1 MNSAQREEE
10 GHRLLNEGEKLL
22 ATRTG
27 LFQKLFGGSS
37 SAKEDAAEKFAQ
49 AANAFKLAKAWSM
62 SAKAFEKAAI
72 VYEDLPDLKYEAA
85 SKWSDAAK
93 SYKNVNTK
101 SAIGPYEK
109 AIEHY
114 AGNARFQQC
123 ARLQKDLAE
132 LLETDLSDR
141 EAAIDAYK
149 KAADYYDL
157 DDSKSNANSMRL
169 KIASLTALSGD
180 YVQAAEIFESVAQS
194 ALSNNLLKYGA
205 REHLLRAGLCRLCMS
220 DSIGTQRAIETYAGM
235 DSSFPSSR
243 EGRLLQAV
251 FDSVEEGDAEAFTD
265 HVYEYD
271 SVSKLD
277 DWKTTILL
285 KIKTDIK
292 AADEDLT

>member
-1 MNSAQREEE
+1 MNRAQREEE
-10 GHRLLNEGEKLL
+10 GHRLVSDGENLL

-27 LFQKLFGGSS
+27 LFQKFFGGSS
-37 SAKEDAAEKFAQ
+37 SAKEDAAEKFVQ
-49 AANAFKLAKAWSM
+49 AANSFKLAKAWGL
-62 SAKAFEKAAI
+62 SAKASEKAAS
-72 VYEDLPDLKYEAA
+72 VYEGLPDQRYEAA

-93 SYKNVNTK
+93 SYRNVNTK

-114 AGNARFQQC
+114 AESARFQQC

-132 LLETDLSDR
+132 LYETDLVDR
-141 EAAIDAYK
+141 PAAIDAYS

-169 KIASLTALSGD
+169 KIASLTALED
-180 YVQAAEIFESVAQS
+180 KYAEAAEIFESVAQS

-205 REHLLRAGLCRLCMS
+205 REHLLRAGLCRMCMS
-220 DSIGTQRAIETYAGM
+220 DSIGAKRAIETYSGM

-251 FDSVEEGDAEAFTD
+251 FDSAEEGDAEAFTN

-277 DWKTTILL
+277 DWKTTVLL
-285 KIKTDIK
+285 KIKTNIK